1 MKPRTLYLAVL
12 GCLLAPLP
20 AVTAYAAPATVETPD
35 AVPLT
40 GAAWNAADRAY
51 RAYAAGDYAAALRN
65 VDIALKMRP
74 DLARLHALRGFA
86 EQGLRRRAQPRPS
99 AAAATPFTV
108 DVALL
113 KKLDALEKDGDHEV
127 ALALAEQG
135 LRAPGAHEALADRA
149 RQLRRQAAMQVAAK
163 ALRAEEEGDAPAALA
178 AIRSAPAYDPE
189 APQYRLMLIKL
200 LNENH
205 DPAGAAQQAR
215 MALAID
221 SDDAMLQVYTAYLLQ
236 QQGQWAKAQP
246 LYQQALTSDAL
257 GDADLRNLRLIGAD
271 AALAAGDT
279 AAAIKALAP
288 LPDTDA
294 EVRDRRALVRLM
306 ADGSTRFRPTL
317 VAPQL
322 HCIVNRFG
330 PVCSLFAGSSPA
342 QRMAADA
349 YRAQN
354 AGNLP
359 EALRLVAD
367 AIRVAGP
374 TTELAAQRKQVL
386 ASMGREQAT
395 LAFKAI
401 GANDTAQAAQAL
413 QRAIAFAPDVL
424 AYRMMLIDIRVQNK
438 AYADAE
444 QLASEAL
451 RMDAGDVAPRVM
463 HGYLRQQQGDLAT
476 ARRDYLAA
484 LADPDLGDGD
494 RLGATLYVA
503 DALTAGGDNRTAAS
517 VLAKYSSKEKP
528 ANEDPAYIAVQWR
541 RRLATAGGP
550 PPPLYP
556 PGFDY
561 RTTPY
566 ETVVT
571 VKPSPYAA
579 DALVAAVFRAMT
591 AHDDEQSLALA
602 RMLVASDAGNANY
615 QRVLAAA
622 LTEAGATGE
631 ARQVNAK
638 LGTSVPSLD
647 FAYMAQRVKAPQLAA
662 TTFREIDQAGEL
674 PDRALQDAGYAALAA
689 NERRSAGGYFRRA
702 IDAAGDNKVPLDQ
715 QQLFDVRRT
724 VEQLERVWGGYASLS
739 YRGASPQSNPAGAA
753 ASDSAQLGVE
763 GFWRPPQLNRGNQY
777 VDLYARVSGN
787 VYSREEGIATGAS
800 SLLGAVGVR
809 VKPLASQ
816 NVVLAAE
823 RLVPFGSRTAS
834 DWLLRAAYSADTGAD
849 LRARAG
855 NWTMAQLY
863 AEGGRYLSAGT
874 TYFTSE
880 GQLGRSFLLQDGGHS
895 VLTPYLVLGADYNQ
909 GFLRRE
915 AVGAGIGLGWRYWY
929 NEDRYT
935 APRSY
940 FDLTVQYRARISGDD
955 RAGGVVLRAVVTH

>member
-12 GCLLAPLP
+12 GCLLTPLP
-20 AVTAYAAPATVETPD
+20 AVTAYAAPATVEKPD

-99 AAAATPFTV
+99 TPTATPFTV

-113 KKLDALEKDGDHEV
+113 KKLDALETNGDQEV

-135 LRAPGAHEALADRA
+135 LRAPGRHDALADRA

-205 DPAGAAQQAR
+205 DAAGAAQQAR

-294 EVRDRRALVRLM
+294 EVRDRRALARLL

-342 QRMAADA
+342 QRIAADA
-349 YRAQN
+349 YREQN

-401 GANDTAQAAQAL
+401 GANDTTRAAQAL

-463 HGYLRQQQGDLAT
+463 HGYLRQVQGDLPT

-503 DALTAGGDNRTAAS
+503 DALAAGGDYATAAS
-517 VLAKYSSKEKP
+517 VLEKYPSAP
-528 ANEDPAYIAVQWR
+528 IDVQWR
-541 RRLATAGGP
+541 RRLVTAGGP

-556 PGFDY
+556 PGLDY

-579 DALVAAVFRAMT
+579 DALVAAVFRAMA
-591 AHDDEQSLALA
+591 AHDDDQSLALA
-602 RMLVASDAGNANY
+602 RMLVASDADNVNY
-615 QRVLAAA
+615 QRVLGAA
-622 LTEAGATGE
+622 LTEAGATRE
-631 ARQVNAK
+631 ARQVNAR

-662 TTFREIDQAGEL
+662 ATFREIDQAGEL

-689 NERRSAGGYFRRA
+689 NERRSAGGYFKRA
-702 IDAAGDNKVPLDQ
+702 IDAAGDNTLPLDQ

-724 VEQLERVWGGYASLS
+724 VEQIEREWGGYASLS

-777 VDLYARVSGN
+777 LDLYARFSGN
-787 VYSREEGIATGAS
+787 VYSREEGIATGVAS
-800 SLLGAVGVR
+800 TLGAVGVR

-823 RLVPFGSRTAS
+823 RLVPIGSRTAS

-874 TYFTSE
+874 TYATAE
-880 GQLGRSFLLQDGGHS
+880 GQFGRSFLLQDGGHA
-895 VLTPYLVLGADYNQ
+895 VFTPYLVLGADYNQ

-915 AVGAGIGLGWRYWY
+915 AIGAGIGLGWRYWY